1 MYSKGKKKA
10 GKIIGI
16 AVAFVLVLAAAI
28 GLLSTSKQDSSEEEI
43 VLESNQALK
52 QVKIQAIYGNEI
64 NGTLIEGDTESQEL
78 QTWVIPVG
86 TEVVTKLGTTTTFS
100 RLANG
105 DQIQLLTQ
113 TLEDGSE
120 TILKVWITE

>member
-1 MYSKGKKKA
+1 MYSKGKKKT

-86 TEVVTKLGTTTTFS
+86 TEVATKLGTTTTFS

>member
-1 MYSKGKKKA
+1 MYSKGKKKT

-28 GLLSTSKQDSSEEEI
+28 GLLSTSKQDSSEEI

>member
-1 MYSKGKKKA
+1 MYSKGKKKT

-52 QVKIQAIYGNEI
+52 QVKIQVIYGNEI

>member
-1 MYSKGKKKA
+1 MYSKGKKKT

>member
-1 MYSKGKKKA
+1 MKT

-64 NGTLIEGDTESQEL
+64 NGTLIEGDTESQEP